1 VANVFKEI
9 GEPTMSISVNDVE
22 ITDEAVERELP
33 HHANAPSPI
42 KSAVEAL
49 VLREVLLQAARD
61 KVNMAQAE
69 LQALEKSQQEDEAE
83 SLIEDALINRLI
95 EMEVTTPTPTQA
107 ECEIYYRKNLKQF
120 RQGDLVEASHILFQV
135 TPNVPLEAL
144 RAKAQEILE
153 QVLDKPEQFKEL
165 ARTYSNCTS
174 AEVGGNLGQLSKGQT
189 VPEFERAIFSLDS
202 GEIGPRLIETRFGL
216 HIVRVEH
223 RVEGQTLPFELI
235 QTQLAQFL
243 SEQVRTR
250 ALQQYLK
257 ILVGQANIQGVELA
271 GADSPLLQ

>member
-1 VANVFKEI
+1 
-9 GEPTMSISVNDVE
+9 MSISVNEVE
-22 ITDEAVERELP
+22 ITDEAVERELS
-33 HHANAPSPI
+33 HHANTPSPI

-61 KVNMAQAE
+61 KVTLAKEE
-69 LQALEKSQQEDEAE
+69 LQALEKSQLEEKTD

-95 EMEVTTPTPTQA
+95 EMEVTTPTPTPA
-107 ECEIYYRKNLKQF
+107 ECEIYYRKNLQQF

-135 TPNVPLEAL
+135 TPNIPLEAL
-144 RAKAQEILE
+144 RAKAQEVLE
-153 QVLDKPEQFKEL
+153 QVLECPDQFTEL

-174 AEVGGNLGQLSKGQT
+174 SEVGGNLGQLSKGQT
-189 VPEFERAIFSLDS
+189 VPEFERAIFSLES

-216 HIVRVEH
+216 HIVRVEQ
-223 RVEGQTLPFELI
+223 RVEGKTLPFELV
-235 QTQLAQFL
+235 QQQLALFL

-250 ALQQYLK
+250 ALRQYLN
-257 ILVGQANIQGVELA
+257 ILVGQANIQGVEMG